1 MLIKKLDYA
10 FIPALKIMA
19 SKEPLA
25 IIPPTP
31 VLRCAPQALL
41 EMPTLII
48 ASVSKPAPEDP
59 LPIIL
64 PPDALTHAQQVRLLS
79 AMLATGHVL
88 KAVQLIYGQTPKQD
102 YAHLIAPLA
111 FD

>member
-1 MLIKKLDYA
+1 
-10 FIPALKIMA
+10 MA

-79 AMLATGHVL
+79 AMPNLTCL
-88 KAVQLIYGQTPKQD
+88 KSCPANLWGQTPKQD
-102 YAHLIAPLA
+102 YAHLIAPLV